1 MARPTKLTPVRSD
14 ERSFVDAQSNGE
26 TTSGEKEFREFRQSV
41 ARVSAEAEPEFAEGF
56 SDTPRDRA
64 HARGRWS
71 CPQVTESFGQ
81 RKPGPLLE

>member
-56 SDTPRDRA
+56 PTRHAIARTRA
-64 HARGRWS
+64 DD
-71 CPQVTESFGQ
+71 
-81 RKPGPLLE
+81 GPVLR